1 MAQEEEKR
9 RDTKERRALEDRAN
23 ELTDTRE
30 RLTGQLADFQRY
42 DMNRLRELQKQQNAL
57 KQEINDYTD
66 NIYTVKKWILKM
78 QPGFTDEDINRA
90 FEIPEDLDN
99 V

>member
-9 RDTKERRALEDRAN
+9 RDTKERRALEERAN
-23 ELTDTRE
+23 ELTETRE

-78 QPGFTDEDINRA
+78 QPGFRDEDINRA

>member
-9 RDTKERRALEDRAN
+9 RDTKERRALEERAN